1 MEFERLGAYVA
12 LSLPV
17 IFIIGLAIVV
27 HANPRFSFTD
37 NALSDMGS
45 LHNPNCWLF
54 NGLLMIFAVIGMVP
68 SIVALKHGL
77 SYFMP
82 LAMVFLFLVG
92 VFPEE
97 LPYHSPSAI
106 LFYVLALADI
116 AIIGVKLAR
125 RGVSAGYIWSA
136 LAVVTFVLMVY
147 FVKAK
152 VFKGL
157 AIPELIGAAT
167 ILAWFVYIGL
177 LQLRG
182 FKP

>member
-1 MEFERLGAYVA
+1 MEFGRLGAYVA

-17 IFIIGLAIVV
+17 IFIIGLSMVV
-27 HANPRFSFTD
+27 HANPWFSFTD

-45 LHNPNCWLF
+45 LKNPNRWLF
-54 NGLLMIFAVIGMVP
+54 NGFLMVFAAIAMVP
-68 SIVALKHGL
+68 SLAAFKNGL
-77 SYFMP
+77 SYLMP
-82 LAMVFLFLVG
+82 LSMVFLFFVG

-116 AIIGVKLAR
+116 AIVGLKLAR
-125 RGVSAGYIWSA
+125 KDLINYVWS
-136 LAVVTFVLMVY
+136 VLSVIVFLTMLY
-147 FVKAK
+147 MIRAR

-157 AIPELIGAAT
+157 AIPELIGASF

-182 FKP
+182 FKL